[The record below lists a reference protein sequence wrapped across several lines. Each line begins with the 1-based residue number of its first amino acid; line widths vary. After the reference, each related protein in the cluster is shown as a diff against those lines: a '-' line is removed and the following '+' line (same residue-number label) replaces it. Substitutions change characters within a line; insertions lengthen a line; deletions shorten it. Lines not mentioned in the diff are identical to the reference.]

1 KDAGTEIVLTR
12 HQDDGAA
19 SHQVTVNID
28 DILNPGKPEAN
39 VALRHGD
46 IVTIG
51 QREAFYIRGEVARPG
66 PYYVERG
73 YTILRS
79 ISVAGGLT
87 QFANRKEVQLL
98 RAGAGGIQEKMVIN
112 LKSIEDGRKEDI
124 PILPND
130 VIIVPRRVF

>member
-1 KDAGTEIVLTR
+1 VDGAGT
-12 HQDDGAA
+12 
-19 SHQVTVNID
+19 HQVSINID
-28 DILNPGKPEAN
+28 DILNPGKPESN

-51 QREAFYIRGEVARPG
+51 PREAFYIRGEVARPG

-98 RAGAGGIQEKMVIN
+98 RSGAGGIQQKLVIN
-112 LKSIEDGRKEDI
+112 LKLIEDGRKEDI

-130 VIIVPRRVF
+130 VIIVPRRIF